1 MLKTLQ
7 YIYTAWCIFW
17 LILIFFV
24 LCPFMFLFLQRKAWM
39 PLAHK
44 MIRIWGLCFFF
55 LAGISIKVKHE
66 FTPDPRGIYIIV
78 ANHFSYLDVACMGVV
93 VDNYF
98 AFFGKSSVK
107 KIPLLGYVFAK
118 LHIQVDRGDKW
129 SRSKSLVRGMK
140 ALENG
145 RSICIMPEGGIISTD
160 FPNMHL
166 PFKDG
171 AFMMAIEKQVPILPI
186 SLLNNYEIMP
196 QVLLKPDTLRAI
208 IHKPIETKGMTKED
222 IEVLKKQVYDTIQP
236 ALNAYARVG
245 Y

>member
-1 MLKTLQ
+1 
-7 YIYTAWCIFW
+7 
-17 LILIFFV
+17 
-24 LCPFMFLFLQRKAWM
+24 MFLFLQRKTWI

-44 MIRIWGLCFFF
+44 MIRIWGIAF
-55 LAGISIKVKHE
+55 LFMSGIRVKVKKE
-66 FTPDPRGIYIIV
+66 FTPDPHGVYVIV

-93 VDNYF
+93 IDNYF

-140 ALENG
+140 AIENG
-145 RSICIMPEGGIISTD
+145 RSICIMPEGGILTTPDD

-171 AFMMAIEKQVPILPI
+171 AFMMAIEKQVSILPV
-186 SLLNNYEIMP
+186 SLLNNYKLMP
-196 QVLLKPDTLRAI
+196 EVLLKPGTLQAI
-208 IHKPIETKGMTKED
+208 IHQPIETKGMTKED
-222 IEVLKKQVYDTIQP
+222 IEFLKKQVYDVIQP
-236 ALNAYARVG
+236 TLNEYAKVG